1 MKSKI
6 AAAIVKKPY
15 KFLDQQINWYPG
27 HMRKATNQI
36 EEQIGRTN
44 LFMEIVDARAPISTH
59 NASLETIIPGRVKHL
74 IVMNKADLAHRETT
88 QKFLDHYKQKGLLA
102 LSLNAKGD
110 AGGQHL
116 LKQLRKAAAPHFKSL
131 GSWLMVGGIPNVGK
145 STIVN
150 ALRKSS
156 RAVAGKTKSAKVGPT
171 AGVTRGLSG
180 FKISV
185 NPLLYLIDT
194 PGVMPTKVESNEVGY
209 KLLLCGCVKEGMV
222 DNFYLCDYLLYCFN
236 ERKMKEY
243 TKLYDVNTTDNL
255 YNVVEAIQKKY
266 KTKSVGDAC
275 DLMFKNFRE
284 GKLGK
289 ITFDEAPTE

>member
-36 EEQIGRTN
+36 EDQIGRTN
-44 LFMEIVDARAPISTH
+44 LFMEIIDARAPVSTH
-59 NASLETIIPGRVKHL
+59 NASLETIIPKRVKQL
-74 IVMNKADLAHRETT
+74 IIMNKADLAHKETT
-88 QKFLDHYKQKGLLA
+88 QRFLDYYKQKGVAALA
-102 LSLNAKGD
+102 LNAKGD

-116 LKQLRKAAAPHFKSL
+116 LKELRRLATPHFRSL
-131 GSWLMVGGIPNVGK
+131 GSWLMIAGIPNVGK

-150 ALRKSS
+150 TLRKSS
-156 RAVAGKTKSAKVGPT
+156 KAVAGRTKSAKVGPT
-171 AGVTRGLSG
+171 PGVTRGLSG
-180 FKISV
+180 FKVSV

-209 KLLLCGCVKEGMV
+209 KLLLCGCVKEGIV
-222 DNFYLCDYLLYCFN
+222 DNFYLCDYLLHCFN

-243 TKLYDVNTTDNL
+243 MKLYDMSRTENL
-255 YNVVEAIQKKY
+255 YDVVEAIQKKH
-266 KTKSVGDAC
+266 KTKNVSDAC

-289 ITFDEAPTE
+289 ITFDEAPKE